1 MHDNDG
7 QVTPVSQAFSVW
19 TLEGLSTRTGE
30 LEALLELVTS
40 YGEFKG
46 ETGNVLAAI
55 LRLTHELQEETIKAI
70 TLYGKA
76 PGALRHDH
84 NPEQA
89 SPTPETEGGEA

>member
-19 TLEGLSTRTGE
+19 TL
-30 LEALLELVTS
+30 A
-40 YGEFKG
+40 
-46 ETGNVLAAI
+46 GNVLAAI

-76 PGALRHDH
+76 PGALRHGYT
-84 NPEQA
+84 PEQA